1 MDKLNSVVSEML
13 YLQKFFGN
21 SFSFPKSFY
30 RLGVADQTEVIRRY
44 KQALKPPDR
53 KERIKSE

>member
-1 MDKLNSVVSEML
+1 MNDINKVVNEML
-13 YLQKFFGN
+13 NAQKFFGN

>member
-44 KQALKPPDR
+44 KQALKPPD
-53 KERIKSE
+53 KKSK